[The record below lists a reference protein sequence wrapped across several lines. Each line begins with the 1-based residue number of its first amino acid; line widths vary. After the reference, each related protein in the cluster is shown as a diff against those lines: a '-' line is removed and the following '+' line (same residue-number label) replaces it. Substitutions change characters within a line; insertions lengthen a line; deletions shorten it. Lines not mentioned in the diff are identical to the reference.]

1 MNLTFLYLKDLIFY
15 FIDMI
20 GGMVAWNI
28 QRISLP
34 HQELSEVK
42 ILT

>member
-20 GGMVAWNI
+20 GGMVAWNF

-34 HQELSEVK
+34 HQELSEVE